1 MRVFH
6 SIEEAGKAIKNPVVT
21 TGSFDGVHIGH
32 KMILKR
38 ITALARQVEG
48 ESVLI
53 TFHPHPRKVLYPECK
68 NLQLIASQDEKIE
81 LLKQT
86 GLDNVIIMEFTKE
99 FSQTTSLEFIE
110 NLLVKKLGVRKVVI
124 GFNHHFGRNRE
135 GDLES
140 LISLGQKHNFE
151 VEEIPEQDIQNETV
165 SSTKIREAIHEGY
178 IQKANAYLDHYYI
191 VTGNISCKIQPY
203 LEHGFP
209 TCRIEIEEESKLIPQ
224 TGTYAVTINYQW
236 NRYRALAIINNCQ
249 TPENMQCG
257 LVALD
262 LLLLDEK
269 DINNRRV
276 TLTFHKRIS
285 NLPLNGNS
293 KEIKRVL
300 DKAYQE
306 AEELIY

>member
-21 TGSFDGVHIGH
+21 TGSFDGVHVGH

-38 ITALARQVEG
+38 ITALAREVDG

-68 NLQLIASQDEKIE
+68 SLQLIASQEEKIE
-81 LLKQT
+81 LLRQT

-99 FSQTTSLEFIE
+99 FSQTTSLEFVE

-140 LISLGQKHNFE
+140 LIKLGEKHNFE

-191 VTGNISCKIQPY
+191 VTGNIHDKEQPY
-203 LEHGFP
+203 KTLGFP
-209 TCRIEIEEESKLIPQ
+209 TVRLEITEESKLIPV
-224 TGTYAVTINYQW
+224 TGTYAVTINYNW
-236 NRYRALAIINNCQ
+236 NQYRALAIINNCQ
-249 TPENMQCG
+249 RPDNMQCG

-262 LLLLDEK
+262 LFLLDERELTG
-269 DINNRRV
+269 RRV
-276 TLTFHKRIS
+276 TLTFHKRIG
-285 NLPLNGNS
+285 NLQPDAGDEIVS
-293 KEIKRVL
+293 KSL
-300 DKAYQE
+300 SKAIEQ